1 MTWQQTV
8 RRMEASAKRQQRAS
22 ARHAVQRHRELQK
35 HYKELAKQSAQA
47 QAAYEVSEFE
57 NYLELLVSLHRDRSD
72 VWPWESLASVAQPQP
87 PPRGARHEQHAAH
100 ALSSYVPGFFE
111 KLLGGAK
118 KRTADLELDL
128 ERARQADQHEFTEAF
143 KVHETHYALWAYRR
157 HLAGKMLSRD
167 TTAFNEALQHA
178 GAFDELAAFQTQVT
192 ITEAEPTAIV
202 LTCRTDAT
210 SPVPTEEL
218 KLSAA
223 GKVSTKAMPAAR
235 FWTLHQDFV
244 CSSALRAAGEA
255 LAVLPIDRV
264 VVNVG
269 AVQTNTSTGHPEFFT
284 FLAVHFARNT
294 LLGLNLAQ
302 VDASDSMR
310 NFPHRMK
317 FKKSTGLEPVEA
329 MSLTENWV
337 SA

>member
-1 MTWQQTV
+1 MLAANRSQRLVV
-8 RRMEASAKRQQRAS
+8 RCSVSGSCRSTI
-22 ARHAVQRHRELQK
+22 
-35 HYKELAKQSAQA
+35 KELAKQSAQA
-47 QAAYEVSEFE
+47 QAAYEVNEFE
-57 NYLELLVSLHRDRSD
+57 NYVELLISLHRDRSD
-72 VWPWESLASVAQPQP
+72 VWPWHNLATVAP
-87 PPRGARHEQHAAH
+87 PPSPAPGTRNEQHAAH
-100 ALSSYVPGFFE
+100 ALSSYMPGFFE
-111 KLLGGAK
+111 NLFGGAK
-118 KRTADLELDL
+118 KRLAELELAV
-128 ERARQADQHEFTEAF
+128 ERARQADQHEFAEASRI
-143 KVHETHYALWAYRR
+143 YQNQYSLWEYRR
-157 HLAGKMLSRD
+157 HLAGKVLVRD
-167 TTAFNEALQHA
+167 TAVFGEALQHA
-178 GAFDELAAFQTQVT
+178 GAFDELTAFETQVA
-192 ITEAEPTAIV
+192 ITEAEPNAVV
-202 LTCRTDAT
+202 LTCKAEAT

-223 GKVSTKAMPAAR
+223 GKVNTKAMASTR

-269 AVQTNTSTGHPEFFT
+269 SVQTNTSTGHPEFFT
-284 FLAVHFARNT
+284 FLAVHFARDT

-302 VDASDSMR
+302 VDASDCMK

-317 FKKSTGLEPVEA
+317 FKKSSGFEPVEA